1 VYFFAP
7 RSEALLR
14 WFGSLRVAKL
24 LIQAGKFSG
33 GGEWGPQGRAGE
45 AGTGG
50 RGQSV
55 VVGPADTVF
64 LSPFGLGCQ
73 LGLEL

>member
-1 VYFFAP
+1 MGAC
-7 RSEALLR
+7 AWLLTR
-14 WFGSLRVAKL
+14 
-24 LIQAGKFSG
+24 IQAGKFSG

-55 VVGPADTVF
+55 VVGPADTKSFSVP
-64 LSPFGLGCQ
+64 LVLVAS
-73 LGLEL
+73 LGLN